1 MTVAGQ
7 AKSRLENGGR
17 GKEGQKRVWNR
28 EREREYEREGGGPGG
43 RFSNNNEAAL
53 IDSAAMRECA
63 RRGQLMLMEL
73 ESILGYILVLFNKV

>member
-28 EREREYEREGGGPGG
+28 EREREYEREGGRGAGFPTT
-43 RFSNNNEAAL
+43 
-53 IDSAAMRECA
+53 MRPP
-63 RRGQLMLMEL
+63 
-73 ESILGYILVLFNKV
+73 

>member
-17 GKEGQKRVWNR
+17 GERGQKRVW
-28 EREREYEREGGGPGG
+28 ERQRGNIRWREGGGG
-43 RFSNNNEAAL
+43 FSNNNEAAL

-73 ESILGYILVLFNKV
+73 ESILVLLFNKV

>member
-1 MTVAGQ
+1 MAGQ

-28 EREREYEREGGGPGG
+28 ERERENMRGREGGRGPGG
-43 RFSNNNEAAL
+43 GFSNNNEAAL

-73 ESILGYILVLFNKV
+73 ESILVLFFNKV